1 MPKTK
6 HNFREFFYLYVP
18 DNPKANKKAIC
29 WSCIKKHT
37 LPIASLTPECFVSSK
52 VLLCRNHLK
61 NCVNF
66 KNDYNEDERIE
77 ILSRQVPE
85 DKKKKLR

>member
-29 WSCIKKHT
+29 SSCIKKHT
-37 LPIASLTPECFVSSK
+37 LPIVSLNPECFVSNK
-52 VLLCRNHLK
+52 ALLCRNHLK

-66 KNDYNEDERIE
+66 KNDYNE
-77 ILSRQVPE
+77 
-85 DKKKKLR
+85 KKKLR